1 MTDPGPGIV
10 VDLERILGHQSDG
23 AGDAA
28 RAFLITLDGV
38 VVASRL
44 WSGHPRIMGRFTM
57 LTGDPSHR
65 WNRALDAT
73 WGRDRERFGR
83 TDDTKRTYSVAVI
96 ETAPRS
102 RRSPRRRD

>member
-1 MTDPGPGIV
+1 LTDPGRGIV

-23 AGDAA
+23 AGDPA
-28 RAFLITLDGV
+28 RAFLLTLDAV

-65 WNRALDAT
+65 CNRTRDAT
-73 WGRDRERFGR
+73 LGRDRARLRR
-83 TDDTKRTYSVAVI
+83 TRRHEAHLFWCGDRNRSSFAKVA
-96 ETAPRS
+96 TAS
-102 RRSPRRRD
+102 